1 MYILPSNLISFPL
14 PHVFQLEIFPKRI
27 FYFWLGA
34 EACSE
39 DFRRDG
45 KVKIFIIVT
54 QATRLVGISEGM
66 CPSLEGIIPFL
77 KIQILTSTSIWIFRK
92 VMIRSIWSI
101 KDAVYTLTIW
111 PSGYLGRRPLPWGWG
126 AGGWRAPSP
135 RDPVARGQ
143 SLSQTPSTGQNIVIH

>member
-1 MYILPSNLISFPL
+1 MASESNFFFIFCVDNRHQYITNFKNIIASYSGVYILPSNLISFPL
-14 PHVFQLEIFPKRI
+14 PHVFQREIFHKRI

-101 KDAVYTLTIW
+101 KDAVYTLTI
-111 PSGYLGRRPLPWGWG
+111 
-126 AGGWRAPSP
+126 
-135 RDPVARGQ
+135 
-143 SLSQTPSTGQNIVIH
+143 